1 MELSTWPPNYASFD
15 NITRAACASSD
26 CMVSLAFFVMQTHNH
41 PLSKKKMVH
50 LTHQH
55 GCEVLLVKDNRH
67 ERHFLLD
74 SRGHFHV
81 EVEYTWGPLSHALE
95 TQMGQLP
102 MQAFDVT
109 CSKTIGSS
117 GTTS

>member
-26 CMVSLAFFVMQTHNH
+26 CMVSLASFVMQTHNH
-41 PLSKKKMVH
+41 PLSKKMVH

-55 GCEVLLVKDNRH
+55 GCDVLLVKDNRH
-67 ERHFLLD
+67 ERYFHFRLA
-74 SRGHFHV
+74 RPFHV

-109 CSKTIGSS
+109 WSKTIGSS